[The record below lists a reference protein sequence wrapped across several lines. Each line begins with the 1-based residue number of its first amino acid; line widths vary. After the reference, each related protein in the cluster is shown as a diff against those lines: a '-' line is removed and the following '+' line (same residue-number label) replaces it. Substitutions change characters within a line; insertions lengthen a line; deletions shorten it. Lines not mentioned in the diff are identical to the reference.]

1 MSLPLLIQAH
11 RGAGF
16 LDAENCIEAIEL
28 GWSFGMVPE
37 VDIGTTRDGMI
48 VGFHDRD
55 LARLVHDL
63 PASLRGRSLGDADWS
78 ELRDLNVG
86 TADKPRRIPTIAEVL
101 VRLRS
106 KPDRRL
112 YLDIK
117 RVDFPALAALVR
129 EHDVTGQVIFSTNR
143 DAWIAAWRSLL
154 PGSETLR
161 WVWMDPGQAGL
172 DAAKAMIDG
181 LRSTGF
187 AGITQLQ
194 LHILVGDDLALHP
207 SLEAIRALSDELGG
221 RGIVF
226 QAFPHCGDVAVY
238 RQLLNLGV
246 RSFATDHPHEMLAAV
261 QAWQA

>member
-1 MSLPLLIQAH
+1 MTLPLLVQTH

-37 VDIGTTRDGMI
+37 IDIGTTRDGMI

-63 PASLRGRSLGDADWS
+63 PPSLRGRTLGEADWS
-78 ELRDLNVG
+78 ELRGLNVG
-86 TADKPRRIPTIAEVL
+86 SADNPRRIPTIAEVL

-106 KPDRRL
+106 DPQRRL

-117 RVDFPALAALVR
+117 RVDFTALAALVR
-129 EHDVTGQVIFSTNR
+129 EHDVVGQVIFSSNR
-143 DAWIAAWRSLL
+143 DEWIATWRDLL

-172 DAAKAMIDG
+172 DKALAMIDA
-181 LRSTGF
+181 LRGNGFTGV
-187 AGITQLQ
+187 TQLQ
-194 LHILVGDDLALHP
+194 LHILVGDGLALHP
-207 SLEAIRALSDELGG
+207 GPERIRAVHDEMTG

-226 QAFPHCGDVAVY
+226 QAFPHSGATTVY
-238 RQLLNLGV
+238 RQLLELGV
-246 RSFATDHPHEMLAAV
+246 RSFATDHPHELLAAV
-261 QAWQA
+261 QAWQV